1 MLLEQP
7 GSIIYLDD
15 SQFFRKINSK
25 KKKKTYTMYVHL
37 YHTYLY
43 FNRCANYYIFIH
55 QNTVLTLLI
64 VLRTEEIIATS
75 SELAG
80 RQLRN

>member
-1 MLLEQP
+1 
-7 GSIIYLDD
+7 
-15 SQFFRKINSK
+15 
-25 KKKKTYTMYVHL
+25 MYVHL